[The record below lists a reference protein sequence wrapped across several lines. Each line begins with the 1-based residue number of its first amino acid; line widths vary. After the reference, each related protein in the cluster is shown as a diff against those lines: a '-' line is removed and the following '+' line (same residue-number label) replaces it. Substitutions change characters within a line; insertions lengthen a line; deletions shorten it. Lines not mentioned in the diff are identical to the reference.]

1 MATGPKEGFIEV
13 VQQAET
19 ICKIQ
24 LSQTEYKKTAVF
36 RKGLLL
42 SWWVSFLVWS
52 LVQLSYLQL
61 EAYLSVK
68 LRSLISLRYASYVRQ
83 YLDPVL

>member
-1 MATGPKEGFIEV
+1 VQRLSVYGVMATGLKEGFIEV

-24 LSQTEYKKTAVF
+24 LSQTEYKTTAVF

-42 SWWVSFLVWS
+42 SW
-52 LVQLSYLQL
+52 
-61 EAYLSVK
+61 
-68 LRSLISLRYASYVRQ
+68 
-83 YLDPVL
+83 